1 MNTTGIQNYLSN
13 VFRPIYIYDT
23 NASIRFTPKLEMSN
37 IDTYSGNI
45 VSVIRGDIGDANS
58 NVYVGLQS
66 GNLYNVLQDCRNV
79 TAVGYGAG
87 NSISNVSNSVFLGYY
102 AGANSVN
109 ATNVISIGSNSGT
122 ASIGSS
128 NIFIGSGTKSA
139 TGSSNIFIGHG
150 IDLSTVSNQIRIGYG
165 SRYPISADICLNW
178 VGLNGLTSPLDVNN
192 KLDASG
198 NVRIQGQLG
207 INITPGTRTLDV
219 NGNFRTQDASA
230 NALDFSNGFT
240 RSTGGF
246 VSIQNDISVNA
257 VATTIGQL
265 KKGVVLISAVNRND
279 TADRAGRMVL
289 AYTTSNVTDIGSNVT
304 AGDASI
310 TFSSTNIQITDT
322 TNTTTYSYNITYFPL
337 P

>member
-13 VFRPIYIYDT
+13 VFRPIYIYDA
-23 NASIRFTPKLEMSN
+23 NASIGFTPKLELSN

-45 VSVIRGDIGDANS
+45 VSVIRGDIGDANK

-66 GNLYNVLQDCRNV
+66 GNLYNVLRNCSNV

-87 NSISNVSNSVFLGYY
+87 NSISNVSSSVFLGSY
-102 AGANSVN
+102 AGADSLN
-109 ATNVISIGSNSGT
+109 ASNIISIGINSGNPGQ
-122 ASIGSS
+122 GSS
-128 NIFIGSGTKSA
+128 NIFIGSGTKST

-150 IDLSTVSNQIRIGYG
+150 IDISSVSNQIRIGYG

-178 VGLNGLTSPLDVNN
+178 VGLNGLTSPQDVNN
-192 KLDASG
+192 KLDVSG

-207 INITPGTRTLDV
+207 INIPPGERTLDV
-219 NGNFRTQDASA
+219 NGNFRATDASA
-230 NALDFSNGFT
+230 NILDFSNGYT

-246 VSIQNDISVNA
+246 ASIQSNIAVAA

-265 KKGVVLISAVNRND
+265 RKGVVLISAVNRND

-310 TFSSTNIQITDT
+310 TFSTSNIQITDT
-322 TNTTTYSYNITYFPL
+322 VNTTTYDYNITYFPL